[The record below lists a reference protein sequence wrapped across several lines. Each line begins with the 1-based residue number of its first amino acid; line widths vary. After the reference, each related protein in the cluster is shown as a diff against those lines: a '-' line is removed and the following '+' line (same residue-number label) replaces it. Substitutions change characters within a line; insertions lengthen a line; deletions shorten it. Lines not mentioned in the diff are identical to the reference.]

1 MYNIKL
7 CKLDL
12 DNNDKR
18 YILNNCKYIAIDTE
32 TTGLDPLKDKLC
44 LIQIC
49 AKEKIFL
56 IKYNNS
62 NQKNLIGI
70 LQCSKIIKIFHHAN
84 FDLRFLMKNLKIYNI
99 NNVVCTKIAA
109 KLLNGIEIEN
119 SLKKLLRKYLNIN
132 IDKKLQKSNWS
143 AENLTKEQIQYATYD
158 VIYLEKLWRALKA
171 ELIKANLY
179 SLAEECFK
187 YLPTNAILHNRGDRK
202 SVV

>member
-62 NQKNLIGI
+62 NQKKFNW
-70 LQCSKIIKIFHHAN
+70 N
-84 FDLRFLMKNLKIYNI
+84 FAM
-99 NNVVCTKIAA
+99 
-109 KLLNGIEIEN
+109 
-119 SLKKLLRKYLNIN
+119 
-132 IDKKLQKSNWS
+132 Q
-143 AENLTKEQIQYATYD
+143 
-158 VIYLEKLWRALKA
+158 
-171 ELIKANLY
+171 
-179 SLAEECFK
+179 
-187 YLPTNAILHNRGDRK
+187 
-202 SVV
+202 